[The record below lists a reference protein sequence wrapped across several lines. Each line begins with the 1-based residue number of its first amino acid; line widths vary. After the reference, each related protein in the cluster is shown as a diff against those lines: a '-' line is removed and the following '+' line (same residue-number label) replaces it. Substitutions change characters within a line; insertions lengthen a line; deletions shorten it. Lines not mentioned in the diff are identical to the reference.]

1 MSSNI
6 QFYKNLFNEKKYNEI
21 IDKIEKLEKD
31 KSAQILH
38 ILGICKMLK
47 DNTNSK
53 DSLSAK
59 ENFREAFLKEK
70 NTNLGIEALTNF
82 INISTNFF
90 EIDDSLKYYSEIK
103 GYSLKNMKLLKAIS
117 RLYQFSV
124 RINDRIKILEH
135 IIRLDP
141 SSLDDW
147 CSYIYINNFSKTW
160 DQEKFYLITKE
171 FSKNIKKI
179 NLKPLKLDKSVL
191 KRKIKIAF
199 FSSDICQSHSI
210 TYFLTGLLENL
221 DQNKFEMYAISNAIK
236 DVNNENYRK
245 LFNNWFNIRNL
256 NDLDATN
263 FIRDK
268 KIDIVVDLMGFTSEN
283 RISILKNKIAPIQI
297 SWLGYCNTSGLE
309 EIDYILSDHHL
320 IHEDEEKFYSEKII
334 RFEKIWNT
342 HQGFKIKRKKSLSP
356 FIKNKYITFGSFN
369 NFNKIS
375 NQTLK
380 AWARILKNIKNSKLL
395 LKSSMK
401 FNLQDFKK
409 RLNELNI
416 KNQVEIQDRSESFE
430 EHLNYYE
437 KVDLV
442 LDTFPYNGVT
452 TTFEAIWKGIPII
465 TMEGYNFNSRCG
477 SSIIKNLN
485 YENLIAKDEED
496 YIAKAI
502 FYSNNLNKLAEIR
515 DNIFETALRSPLFD
529 NKFFTKNFE
538 KIINDIIIKELN

>member
-1 MSSNI
+1 
-6 QFYKNLFNEKKYNEI
+6 
-21 IDKIEKLEKD
+21 
-31 KSAQILH
+31 
-38 ILGICKMLK
+38 MLV
-47 DNTNSK
+47 NTG
-53 DSLSAK
+53 A
-59 ENFREAFLKEK
+59 
-70 NTNLGIEALTNF
+70 TI
-82 INISTNFF
+82 
-90 EIDDSLKYYSEIK
+90 
-103 GYSLKNMKLLKAIS
+103 
-117 RLYQFSV
+117 V
-124 RINDRIKILEH
+124 
-135 IIRLDP
+135 
-141 SSLDDW
+141 
-147 CSYIYINNFSKTW
+147 
-160 DQEKFYLITKE
+160 
-171 FSKNIKKI
+171 
-179 NLKPLKLDKSVL
+179 
-191 KRKIKIAF
+191 
-199 FSSDICQSHSI
+199 SSDICQSHSI

-401 FNLQDFKK
+401 FNLQDFKR

>member
-117 RLYQFSV
+117 RLYQFSI

-160 DQEKFYLITKE
+160 GQEKFYLITKE

-221 DQNKFEMYAISNAIK
+221 DQNKFEIYAISNAIK

-401 FNLQDFKK
+401 FNLQDFKR

>member
-160 DQEKFYLITKE
+160 GQEKFYLITKE

-342 HQGFKIKRKKSLSP
+342 HQGFKITRKKSLSP

-380 AWARILKNIKNSKLL
+380 TWARILKNIKNSKLL

-401 FNLQDFKK
+401 FNLQDFKR

-437 KVDLV
+437 KVDLA